1 MILHHRFSSNGCISL
16 EISGNYHEREMKKNT
31 GNTMCSTKEKS
42 MREEQSI
49 YSNLEMPCQFDS
61 KYMTG
66 SVLL

>member
-49 YSNLEMPCQFDS
+49 YSNLEMPC
-61 KYMTG
+61 
-66 SVLL
+66 